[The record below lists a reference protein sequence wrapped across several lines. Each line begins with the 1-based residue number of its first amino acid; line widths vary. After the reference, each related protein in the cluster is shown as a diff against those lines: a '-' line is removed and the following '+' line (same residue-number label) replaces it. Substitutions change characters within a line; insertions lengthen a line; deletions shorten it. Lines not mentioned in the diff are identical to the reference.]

1 MARRAFFSFHYKPDC
16 WRVAQVRN
24 MGVIEGNSPVSD
36 NDWEAVKRGGEKAI
50 KAWIDGQ
57 LHGRSCTVVL
67 VGEKTAGRKW
77 IKYEIKETWNAGKG
91 VVGVYVHNL
100 KDSDGNRSQ
109 KGRNPFDD
117 ITIEGE
123 KLSTVVKLYDPPHK
137 SSSYVYDHIK
147 ENIADWVEKAIQIR
161 NNY

>member
-16 WRVAQVRN
+16 WRAAQVRN
-24 MGVIEGNSPVSD
+24 MGMVEGNVPVSD
-36 NDWEAVKRGGEKAI
+36 NEWETVKKGGDKAI

-67 VGEKTAGRKW
+67 VGEKTASRKW
-77 IKYEIKETWNAGKG
+77 IKYEIEESWNAGKG
-91 VVGVYVHNL
+91 VVGVYIYNL
-100 KDSDGNRSQ
+100 KDSDENQSQ

-117 ITIEGE
+117 ITIEGK
-123 KLSTVVKLYDPPHK
+123 KLSTVVKLYDPPYK
-137 SSSYVYDHIK
+137 SSSKAYDYIK